1 MLSFFI
7 LATSLLSESMVSFDP
22 LCGIAARKET
32 MKLAGPTRYAIK
44 KFGCPQNGESPAH
57 LFFCVSKNFSY
68 FGRIY
73 NPEILVYNVL
83 EIKICKKD
91 ENKGKGGGR

>member
-1 MLSFFI
+1 
-7 LATSLLSESMVSFDP
+7 
-22 LCGIAARKET
+22 
-32 MKLAGPTRYAIK
+32 
-44 KFGCPQNGESPAH
+44 
-57 LFFCVSKNFSY
+57 VSKNFSY